1 MVGRHYFIL
10 IGGHIMTFF
19 QTIACEKMA
28 ELGYTYDKEQS
39 TEHSIRFNKD
49 DYYRLFNSWIEVKK
63 FVESELTY

>member
-1 MVGRHYFIL
+1 
-10 IGGHIMTFF
+10 MTFF

-39 TEHSIRFNKD
+39 TEQSIRFNKD
-49 DYYRLFNSWIEVKK
+49 DYCRLFNSWIEVKK